1 MSADPQLINAS
12 AGPPGQTRE
21 REHAERVSWQVA
33 VVAGRFEAVRLCRS
47 PLVLAGLVI
56 AAALIWWNSRA
67 MVPQW
72 WVWDVQVG
80 SSLLPVAGTVL
91 VASHLAAGR
100 VRRDGA
106 TALYQSYP
114 ATPATRAAAHALGVA
129 GPLILAAVLAV
140 AAVSWLDFLGPV
152 GAPQPAVL
160 AQGVLLVALGGTIGV
175 ALGTY
180 LPHPVAGILAA
191 IVLGLLEADLLV
203 PFGGPLQLP
212 AGTAW
217 LFPWTQPAVLAWLPG
232 PKPAI
237 PPPAHLSWLVSL
249 TVLAAVAALW
259 RGVPRPPLARGT
271 RLTALVAAGCL
282 GLAGWSGWAQTHPGP
297 AGAQAAAAY
306 QATHPG
312 QAERCV
318 SRRGVRYCSYPGFG
332 HDVTRWATVVNG
344 VISRVPAHLARPLV
358 VRQVVDVNLYTAPL
372 YGGYPP
378 ATAGQASLMSRLEAE
393 VGRFASAQKYD
404 PRLIPGSSVP
414 PVYADINW
422 ATGSTAGWYQ
432 LGLAM
437 QAARSIARLPTT
449 WQRSASY
456 SCGPE
461 CSAQAQIAC
470 LPVGQAREA
479 IALWLGAGATAATRP
494 VFLSELR
501 DGQEASRAG
510 GAWISSY
517 SGVTGYGYQAALQ
530 FTGQAAVLARA
541 MLRLPERQ
549 VEAVLATRW
558 PAWLSPRAT
567 DAQLAAAL
575 RIALPAAPPAPVS
588 ASDRGQPADPVCR

>member
-1 MSADPQLINAS
+1 MCKS
-12 AGPPGQTRE
+12 
-21 REHAERVSWQVA
+21 
-33 VVAGRFEAVRLCRS
+33 
-47 PLVLAGLVI
+47 
-56 AAALIWWNSRA
+56 AAACWPSPGRYW
-67 MVPQW
+67 
-72 WVWDVQVG
+72 
-80 SSLLPVAGTVL
+80 SLLTLRPGESA
-91 VASHLAAGR
+91 
-100 VRRDGA
+100 A

-114 ATPATRAAAHALGVA
+114 ATAATRTAGHSLGVA
-129 GPLILAAVLAV
+129 GPLILAAALVGVAV
-140 AAVSWLDFLGPV
+140 IWLDFLGPV

-175 ALGTY
+175 ALGSY
-180 LPHPVAGILAA
+180 LAHPVAGILAV
-191 IVLGLLEADLLV
+191 IVLGLLETDLLV

-217 LFPWTQPAVLAWLPG
+217 LFPWTQPSVLPWLPG
-232 PKPAI
+232 PRPAI
-237 PPPAHLSWLVSL
+237 PPPTHLSWLVAL
-249 TVLAAVAALW
+249 TVLAVVAALW
-259 RGVPRPPLARGT
+259 RGAPRSPLGRGT

-282 GLAGWSGWAQTHPGP
+282 GLAGWSAWAQTHPIP
-297 AGAQAAAAY
+297 ARAQADVAY

-312 QAERCV
+312 QTERCV

-332 HDVTRWATVVNG
+332 RDVTRWAAVVNG
-344 VISRVPAHLARPLV
+344 VISRLPAHLTKPFV
-358 VRQVVDVNLYTAPL
+358 VRQIVDVNLYTAPL
-372 YGGYPP
+372 YAGYPP
-378 ATAGQASLMSRLEAE
+378 ATAGQVSLMSRLDAE
-393 VGRFASAQKYD
+393 VGRFVSAQMYD
-404 PRLIPGSSVP
+404 ARLIPGSSVP

-437 QAARSIARLPTT
+437 QAARSIAGLPTT
-449 WQRSASY
+449 WRRSASY

-494 VFLSELR
+494 VFLSELQ
-501 DGQEASRAG
+501 DGQEASKVG
-510 GAWISSY
+510 GAWISTF
-517 SGVTGYGYQAALQ
+517 SGATGYGYQSVLQ

-549 VEAVLATRW
+549 VEAVLATRG

-567 DAQLAAAL
+567 DAQLATAL